1 VVAQQ
6 LYTLWVGG
14 SNPSS
19 PTIPNLAT
27 GAKTVQKRFSFQY
40 ANALSRNHCS
50 SNEKSHAGPQ
60 GPEAR
65 NFLEN
70 HLALVRICPHNLNMK
85 ARIVCTLTLLATVGF
100 LFAQAEQVKGKAK
113 DLKKKVEGQ
122 QTNQVD
128 RANPPKK

>member
-19 PTIPNLAT
+19 PTISETLKWREAEKLKFSKKALA
-27 GAKTVQKRFSFQY
+27 A
-40 ANALSRNHCS
+40 
-50 SNEKSHAGPQ
+50 AGFPVHKL
-60 GPEAR
+60 
-65 NFLEN
+65 F
-70 HLALVRICPHNLNMK
+70 MK
-85 ARIVCTLTLLATVGF
+85 ARIVSALIILATAGF

-122 QTNQVD
+122 TNKVD
-128 RANPPKK
+128 KATPPAKP